1 MENAILCLTLREVGD
16 GGRSGSCSCLL
27 FSRAA
32 FIPESGTIKT
42 TVACVLYLSIFYQD
56 QKTLL
61 ERLQDRND
69 ASISLIN

>member
-32 FIPESGTIKT
+32 FIPESGTIKRR
-42 TVACVLYLSIFYQD
+42 VRPYLSSI
-56 QKTLL
+56 KTKKLCL
-61 ERLQDRND
+61 ND
-69 ASISLIN
+69 SKIEMMLRSVS

>member
-42 TVACVLYLSIFYQD
+42 TVACVLYLSSI
-56 QKTLL
+56 KTKKLCL
-61 ERLQDRND
+61 ND
-69 ASISLIN
+69 SKIEVMLRSVS